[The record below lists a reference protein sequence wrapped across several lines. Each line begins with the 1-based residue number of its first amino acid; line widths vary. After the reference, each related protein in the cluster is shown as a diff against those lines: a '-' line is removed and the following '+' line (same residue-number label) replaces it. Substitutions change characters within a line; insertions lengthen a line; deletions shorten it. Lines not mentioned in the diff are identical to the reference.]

1 MIKTFAHKGLEQFFH
16 SGSKAGIQPI
26 HANRLRLQLAA
37 LDGASIPDDM
47 NFPAWKLHPLKGEMH
62 GMWSVWVDK
71 NWRLTFSFRDGH
83 AIIVNYQDYH

>member
-1 MIKTFAHKGLEQFFH
+1 MIKSFVHKGLEQFFL

-26 HANRLRLQLAA
+26 HATRLRLQLAT
-37 LDGASIPDDM
+37 LDGACTPLDM
-47 NFPAWKLHPLKGEMH
+47 SFPAWKLHPLKGDMQ

-71 NWRLTFSFRDGH
+71 NWRLTFSFHDGH